1 MKRGMMMLDD
11 SNPFSKFE
19 VIENL
24 RNANH
29 KVTTYFSSLSPQQFF
44 DHPPEVWSPAEN
56 LQHLIQS
63 VSPIAQALG
72 VPSEALHKRFGISE
86 RSSRPYSEIVKLY
99 RAELAKGAVSSE
111 QYIPVLDGLGL
122 PGDPQ
127 MAQDEILRNW
137 ERVSE
142 GLLDILERQ
151 SDDDLDRTQL
161 PHPLLGQMTMREL
174 LLWTAYH
181 NQHHVE
187 DAQRLEV

>member
-1 MKRGMMMLDD
+1 MMLDHV
-11 SNPFSKFE
+11 NPFSKFE
-19 VIENL
+19 VMESL
-24 RNANH
+24 RSANH
-29 KVTTYFSSLSPQQFF
+29 RVTTYFSGLSSQQFF

-63 VSPIAQALG
+63 VTPIAQALG

-86 RSSRPYSEIVKLY
+86 RPSRPYGEIVKNY
-99 RAELAKGAVSSE
+99 QAELAKGGVASE
-111 QYIPVLDGLGL
+111 QYIPVLDKLAL

-151 SDDDLDRTQL
+151 SDEDLDRTQL
-161 PHPLLGQMTMREL
+161 PHPLLGPMTMREL